1 EYGEDGD
8 DADDKVTQ
16 PTVSITDNSGDN
28 AELISGTEKA
38 DISGNIG
45 ETDAA
50 IVDLVISD
58 GDDTTDDIVLKD
70 VTVKADGTFEVPNVD
85 VSSLTDGKLE
95 VTATFTDSDGNVA
108 TAKDDAAKDT

>member
-1 EYGEDGD
+1 SLTDGKLEVTATFTDSDGNVATAKDDVAKDTEYGEDGD

-85 VSSLTDGKLE
+85 V
-95 VTATFTDSDGNVA
+95 
-108 TAKDDAAKDT
+108 